1 MNPTRCLLDIL
12 ALTAVCVSTQSIAD
26 HHGEAEATTLQSL
39 VAGDHRSADNIARNA
54 SRHPV
59 ETLQFF
65 GLEADTTVIEILPS
79 TGWYTEIIA
88 PYVRDQGKY
97 YAAHFSPNAARAFM
111 PRIRGIFEEKI
122 SNDPENY
129 GRITV
134 RSLNPPHEVIIAPPA
149 SADMAL
155 TFRNVHNWIMAGQEH
170 EFFAA
175 FFAALKPG
183 GTLGVVEHRAR
194 PDASMEV
201 METTGYVTEAYV
213 KEVAAAAGF
222 EFVESS
228 EINAN
233 AKDDTDHPEGV
244 WSLPPTYRMGEA
256 NRADFTAIGESDR
269 MTLKFIK
276 PRN

>member
-1 MNPTRCLLDIL
+1 M
-12 ALTAVCVSTQSIAD
+12 
-26 HHGEAEATTLQSL
+26 TLQSL
-39 VAGDHRSADNIARNA
+39 ATGDHRSEDNIARNA
-54 SRHPV
+54 WRHPV
-59 ETLQFF
+59 ETLEFF

-97 YAAHFSPNAARAFM
+97 YAAHFSPNAAQDFM
-111 PRIRGIFEEKI
+111 PRIRGLFEEKI
-122 SNDPENY
+122 SSDPEHY

-194 PDASMEV
+194 PNASMEI

-228 EINAN
+228 DINAN
-233 AKDDTDHPEGV
+233 AKDDTDHPAGV

-256 NRADFTAIGESDR
+256 NREDFTAIGESDR

-276 PRN
+276 PRS

>member
-1 MNPTRCLLDIL
+1 M
-12 ALTAVCVSTQSIAD
+12 
-26 HHGEAEATTLQSL
+26 TLQSL
-39 VAGDHRSADNIARNA
+39 ATGDHRSDDNTARNA
-54 SRHPV
+54 WRHPV
-59 ETLQFF
+59 ETLEFF

-97 YAAHFSPNAARAFM
+97 YAAHFSPNAALDYM
-111 PRIRGIFEEKI
+111 PRIRGLFEEKI
-122 SNDPENY
+122 SGDPENY

-194 PDASMEV
+194 PGAGMEV

-213 KEVAAAAGF
+213 KEVAAAVGF
-222 EFVESS
+222 EFVGSS

-233 AKDDTDHPEGV
+233 AKDDTDHPAGV
-244 WSLPPTYRMGEA
+244 WSLPPTYRMGETNQA
-256 NRADFTAIGESDR
+256 HFTAIGESDR
-269 MTLKFIK
+269 MTLKFKK
-276 PRN
+276 PRS

>member
-1 MNPTRCLLDIL
+1 
-12 ALTAVCVSTQSIAD
+12 
-26 HHGEAEATTLQSL
+26 
-39 VAGDHRSADNIARNA
+39 
-54 SRHPV
+54 
-59 ETLQFF
+59 
-65 GLEADTTVIEILPS
+65 
-79 TGWYTEIIA
+79 
-88 PYVRDQGKY
+88 
-97 YAAHFSPNAARAFM
+97 
-111 PRIRGIFEEKI
+111 
-122 SNDPENY
+122 
-129 GRITV
+129 
-134 RSLNPPHEVIIAPPA
+134 
-149 SADMAL
+149 MAL

-194 PDASMEV
+194 PGASMEV

-233 AKDDTDHPEGV
+233 VRDDTDHPEGV

-256 NRADFTAIGESDR
+256 NRAEFTAIGESDR

-276 PRN
+276 PRS